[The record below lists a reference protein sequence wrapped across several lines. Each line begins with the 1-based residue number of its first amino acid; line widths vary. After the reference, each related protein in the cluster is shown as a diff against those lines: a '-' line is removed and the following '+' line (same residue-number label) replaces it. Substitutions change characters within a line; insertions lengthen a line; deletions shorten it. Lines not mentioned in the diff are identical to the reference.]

1 MTDFRAYQEDLLKQ
15 MAETMGMSYEQLT
28 GRWNPGRR
36 YGRTYAQ
43 DQAQRTANMKEIN
56 PRPQASTKPPRGED
70 VVIEHSDEHM
80 AYWVSL
86 PRAGRMGDRRLYDG
100 ETGKPVNIGPTYR
113 GRGEFNT
120 IPEALAHFKRVADAF
135 ERLL

>member
-1 MTDFRAYQEDLLKQ
+1 MR
-15 MAETMGMSYEQLT
+15 
-28 GRWNPGRR
+28 
-36 YGRTYAQ
+36 
-43 DQAQRTANMKEIN
+43 EIN
-56 PRPQASTKPPRGED
+56 PRPKADSKPPMSED
-70 VVIEHSDEHM
+70 VVIEHDPDSG

-86 PRAGRMGDRRLYDG
+86 PRAGRMGDRRLFDA

-113 GRGEFNT
+113 GPGEFKT